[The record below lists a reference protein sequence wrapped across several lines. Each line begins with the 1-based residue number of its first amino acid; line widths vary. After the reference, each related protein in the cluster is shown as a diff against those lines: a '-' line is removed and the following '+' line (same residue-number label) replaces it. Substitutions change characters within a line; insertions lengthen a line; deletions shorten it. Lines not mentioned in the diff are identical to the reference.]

1 MLQIKSIPAFD
12 DNYIWLIQN
21 RDRDCAVVDPG
32 SAEPVLAYL
41 KQHDL
46 NLKAVL
52 ITHHHHDHI
61 GGVAELVHQF
71 PEIHVVGPAQEPSQ
85 LSLIRWKMA
94 TKSNCLM
101 NALWFS
107 VCRDTP

>member
-46 NLKAVL
+46 NLK
-52 ITHHHHDHI
+52 
-61 GGVAELVHQF
+61 
-71 PEIHVVGPAQEPSQ
+71 P
-85 LSLIRWKMA
+85 
-94 TKSNCLM
+94 C
-101 NALWFS
+101 
-107 VCRDTP
+107 

>member
-41 KQHDL
+41 KQNDL

-71 PEIHVVGPAQEPSQ
+71 PRNPCGRSSTRAHPYSHSSGG
-85 LSLIRWKMA
+85 RWR
-94 TKSNCLM
+94 SNRT
-101 NALWFS
+101 
-107 VCRDTP
+107 V